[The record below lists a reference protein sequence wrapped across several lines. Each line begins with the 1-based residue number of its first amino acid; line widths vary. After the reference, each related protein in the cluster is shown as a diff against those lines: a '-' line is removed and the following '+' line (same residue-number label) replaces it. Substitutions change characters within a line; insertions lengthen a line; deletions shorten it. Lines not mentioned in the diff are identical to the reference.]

1 MGELNIHN
9 ISFYKQKYGLDTFVE
24 TGTGRGAGLSY
35 ALSQGFD
42 KLYSIEFM
50 ESLYLECKQKF
61 TNSNVELLNLNSVDG
76 LSLIIKNL
84 APNNRILYWLDA
96 HFPGADFHL
105 NDYNHL
111 SNLKDIYLPLESEL
125 RAIFSGRDSSKDVFI
140 LDDLRI
146 YEDGPYEYG
155 NWDLRKFIP
164 NLNLDFLNDIVSKTH
179 TISKDMRHQGFLIL
193 TPK

>member
-1 MGELNIHN
+1 
-9 ISFYKQKYGLDTFVE
+9 
-24 TGTGRGAGLSY
+24 
-35 ALSQGFD
+35 
-42 KLYSIEFM
+42 
-50 ESLYLECKQKF
+50 
-61 TNSNVELLNLNSVDG
+61 
-76 LSLIIKNL
+76 
-84 APNNRILYWLDA
+84 
-96 HFPGADFHL
+96 
-105 NDYNHL
+105 
-111 SNLKDIYLPLESEL
+111 
-125 RAIFSGRDSSKDVFI
+125 VFI